1 MGGDPGAPAVFWL
14 GQGLKSSRP
23 SPAACSVCPAGV
35 FTPLGPVPPSLS
47 GSDGIQLTRQ
57 EAQQNDQVEKTLSS
71 QRPRRISEE
80 EPGTGKTHE
89 GRGDR
94 FVLFDSKR
102 TQTAPFT
109 SVSPA
114 PGLTLR
120 HARRSIR
127 TGYLMNRCQIRTWFR
142 RDMRTGSVLNRW
154 CKGERHRL
162 SVSMPFNISARGK
175 KACREHTP
183 G

>member
-1 MGGDPGAPAVFWL
+1 MCLLLWAQCLPH
-14 GQGLKSSRP
+14 
-23 SPAACSVCPAGV
+23 SVEVTASNSQDRRLNRM
-35 FTPLGPVPPSLS
+35 TKW
-47 GSDGIQLTRQ
+47 RRH
-57 EAQQNDQVEKTLSS
+57 LSS